1 MKLLM
6 IGKIVKIV
14 KADFRSQEKI
24 VHFGFWP
31 NVLRSNIEKKAALKK
46 KIPNS
51 GQEILNL
58 RE

>member
-1 MKLLM
+1 M